1 MMEIPQR
8 HTISDLPDENPANA
22 AGNDHGL
29 SAIETRLEIALKAL
43 NAGVWEWDPST
54 DTLFWSAKCFEIFKL
69 EPGPV
74 TVKSWMSK
82 VFPDD
87 IPRVKEMWS
96 RISMQAGWFDLE
108 FRILV
113 DKMPR
118 WVRKSGYYLDGPA
131 EIHEKVTG
139 VMVDI
144 SDEKNFNDKL
154 FDNQRFFKAIIE
166 DQTELICRFRP
177 EGMVTFANKAFTI
190 FFGVS
195 PFNIL
200 KLSLSEV
207 FPTQDYDKILKL
219 LKCIRPS
226 KEHVNFEQR
235 ITHEDGKTSLLQWTL
250 RAIFGKDEHPEEY
263 QLVGR
268 DVTEIEESREALRRS
283 EEMFRLIAEN
293 SNDIISIHQ
302 DNGSVEYVSPS
313 VQHILGY
320 SPEELYMVQ
329 GLSIVCDEDYHTMTQ
344 CYESLQFSKKPVL
357 LTFRLKDKQGK
368 LIWFESMIQRQH
380 DSKGE
385 STGKV
390 IAVSRNIHSR
400 KIVEEQQKQTE
411 IQLKEANMTKDKFF
425 SIIAHDLR
433 SPFTSIL
440 GFSRL
445 LSEEYDDFSDED
457 RKMMVTQIQ
466 NSTETTFQ
474 LLDNLLAWAKT
485 QLGRTIINPE
495 LFTLESLI
503 AETVKQTM
511 PQALIKNI
519 SLVSDRIE
527 DVEIFADQNMIRTV
541 LRNLVSNAVKFSF
554 PGGTIELDSFI
565 EDNKLTITVTDHG
578 TGIPPEALDKLF
590 NLSEQTIT
598 TKGTANEKGTGLG
611 LILCREFIE
620 KNGGSIAAKSEMG
633 KGSTFSIILPINSP
647 D

>member
-1 MMEIPQR
+1 MDTPQR
-8 HTISDLPDENPANA
+8 HTVSDLTGEKPAVA
-22 AGNDHGL
+22 AGNEHGL
-29 SAIETRLEIALKAL
+29 PVIENRLEIALKAL
-43 NAGVWEWDPST
+43 NAGVWEWDPAT
-54 DTLFWSAKCFEIFKL
+54 DALFWSRKCFEIFKL
-69 EPGPV
+69 DPGPV
-74 TVKSWMSK
+74 SVQAWMSK

-87 IPRVKEMWS
+87 IPRIKEMWS

-113 DKMPR
+113 ENVPR
-118 WVRKSGYYLDGPA
+118 WIRKSGYYLDGA
-131 EIHEKVTG
+131 SEAHEKVTG

-144 SDEKNFNDKL
+144 TDEKDFNDKL

-166 DQTELICRFRP
+166 DQTEFICRFRS

-207 FPTQDYDKILKL
+207 FPTQDYDKIIKL
-219 LKCIRPS
+219 IKCIKPS
-226 KEHVNFEQR
+226 KKNVNFEQR
-235 ITHEDGKTSLLQWTL
+235 IIREDGKTSFLQWTL
-250 RAIFGKDEHPEEY
+250 RAIYGKDEQAEEY

-283 EEMFRLIAEN
+283 EEMYRLIAEN
-293 SNDIISIHQ
+293 SNDIISIHL
-302 DNGSVEYVSPS
+302 DDGSIEYVSPS

-320 SPEELYMVQ
+320 SPDELYLVQ
-329 GLSIVCDEDYHTMTQ
+329 GLTIVCEEDFTTMKQ
-344 CYESLQFSKKPVL
+344 CYESLQLSKEPVL

-380 DSKGE
+380 DNKGE
-385 STGKV
+385 TTGKV
-390 IAVSRNIHSR
+390 IAVSRNIHAR
-400 KIVEEQQKQTE
+400 KMVEEQQKQTE

-503 AETVKQTM
+503 AETVKQTT

-527 DVEIFADQNMIRTV
+527 DVEIYADQNMIRTV

-565 EDNKLTITVTDHG
+565 KDNKLTITVTDHG
-578 TGIPPEALDKLF
+578 TGIPPDVLDKLF

-633 KGSTFSIILPINSP
+633 KGSTFSINLPINSP
-647 D
+647 G

>member
-1 MMEIPQR
+1 MDTPQR
-8 HTISDLPDENPANA
+8 HTVSDLTGEKPAVTT
-22 AGNDHGL
+22 GNEHGL
-29 SAIETRLEIALKAL
+29 PVIENRLEIALKAL
-43 NAGVWEWDPST
+43 NAGVWEWDPAT
-54 DTLFWSAKCFEIFKL
+54 DALFWSRKCFEIFKL
-69 EPGPV
+69 DPGPV
-74 TVKSWMSK
+74 SVQAWMSK

-87 IPRVKEMWS
+87 IPRIKEMWS

-113 DKMPR
+113 ENVPR
-118 WVRKSGYYLDGPA
+118 WIRKSGYYLDGA
-131 EIHEKVTG
+131 SEAHEKVTG

-144 SDEKNFNDKL
+144 TDEKDFNDKL

-166 DQTELICRFRP
+166 DQTEFICRFRS

-190 FFGVS
+190 FFRVS

-207 FPTQDYDKILKL
+207 FPTQDYDKIIKL
-219 LKCIRPS
+219 IKCIKPS
-226 KEHVNFEQR
+226 KKNVNFEQR
-235 ITHEDGKTSLLQWTL
+235 IIREDGKTSFLQWTL
-250 RAIFGKDEHPEEY
+250 RAIYGKDEQAEEY

-283 EEMFRLIAEN
+283 EEMYRLIAEN
-293 SNDIISIHQ
+293 SNDIISIHL
-302 DNGSVEYVSPS
+302 DDGSIEYVSPS

-320 SPEELYMVQ
+320 SPDELYLVQ
-329 GLSIVCDEDYHTMTQ
+329 GLTIVCEEDFTTMKQ
-344 CYESLQFSKKPVL
+344 CYESLQLSKEPVL

-380 DSKGE
+380 DNKGE
-385 STGKV
+385 TTGKV
-390 IAVSRNIHSR
+390 IAVSRNIHAR
-400 KIVEEQQKQTE
+400 KMVEEQQKQTE

-503 AETVKQTM
+503 AETVKQTT

-527 DVEIFADQNMIRTV
+527 DVEIYADQNMIRTV

-565 EDNKLTITVTDHG
+565 KDNKLTITVTDHG
-578 TGIPPEALDKLF
+578 TGIPPDVLDKLF

-633 KGSTFSIILPINSP
+633 KGSTFSINLPINSP
-647 D
+647 G